1 MAMDYLRNEPIQKRS
16 RAMVTRIEDAARI
29 VLARTGRD
37 RMTTGQVT
45 NEAGIAIGSLYR
57 YFPDRVAIL
66 DRIWPDRRDNKPG
79 DSEDS
84 PVPDDGAKHDA

>member
-29 VLARTGRD
+29 VLARIGRD
-37 RMTTGQVT
+37 RMTTAQVA

-66 DRIWPDRRDNKPG
+66 DRIWSDRRDNKPG
-79 DSEDS
+79 DSDDS
-84 PVPDDGAKHDA
+84 TVPDDGAKHNA

>member
-1 MAMDYLRNEPIQKRS
+1 
-16 RAMVTRIEDAARI
+16 
-29 VLARTGRD
+29 
-37 RMTTGQVT
+37 MTTGQVA